1 MLGRNCGQVNEDW
14 GGGNEV
20 LVLMHATA
28 AEFRLGG
35 VEENAIALGVD
46 EGINGVLRGR
56 ARNELAVPAREND
69 QQSQHNQ

>member
-1 MLGRNCGQVNEDW
+1 
-14 GGGNEV
+14 
-20 LVLMHATA
+20 MHATA

-46 EGINGVLRGR
+46 EAINGVLRGR